1 MKEEVACSK
10 MSRAWKHSILVGEAS
25 FIAFAGTIA
34 LVLMAVRLGLNP
46 EQKSVAAELAFLIAW
61 LLPTV
66 GAVGWLFRKLRTAYP
81 RREARAVSIAFGVF
95 TPISLAVSMVFGEVS
110 AGYAESLGGRR
121 FFGAI
126 GAFAGALMMTVFLT
140 LFVCAL
146 VLRVTKLTI
155 DVEKNDSSTTPD

>member
-1 MKEEVACSK
+1 
-10 MSRAWKHSILVGEAS
+10 MSRALQLTIVVGEAA
-25 FIAFAGTIA
+25 FIAFAGSIA
-34 LVLMAVRLGLNP
+34 LVLVAVLLGLNP
-46 EQKSVAAELAFLIAW
+46 EQKSVAVELAFLMAI
-61 LLPTV
+61 LLPITA
-66 GAVGWLFRKLRTAYP
+66 AVRWLFRKLRNTYE

-95 TPISLAVSMVFGEVS
+95 TPISLAVSMVLGEVS